1 MKKISTG
8 CNELIILLD
17 LYLEFIF
24 IAVNGTQSIVICNQ
38 TVHASSL
45 EIALKKSW
53 DIFKKL
59 SSKAYSKF
67 SYPA

>member
-45 EIALKKSW
+45 EIALKKS
-53 DIFKKL
+53 
-59 SSKAYSKF
+59 
-67 SYPA
+67 

>member
-8 CNELIILLD
+8 CNELVILLD

-38 TVHASSL
+38 TAHAFISW
-45 EIALKKSW
+45 EISEKELRY
-53 DIFKKL
+53 L
-59 SSKAYSKF
+59 
-67 SYPA
+67 